1 MISSNQSNG
10 KSGMS
15 HISNHE
21 KCFTNDE
28 RPINDNSTL
37 RNIIKGFVCWDITFC
52 SAASSYLELS
62 PGTIFITQIISVEKY
77 AFLA

>member
-1 MISSNQSNG
+1 MFCHDIMVSWVVTFQQKKETFIKREEVIVLIASNQSNG

-28 RPINDNSTL
+28 RPIND
-37 RNIIKGFVCWDITFC
+37 
-52 SAASSYLELS
+52 
-62 PGTIFITQIISVEKY
+62 
-77 AFLA
+77 